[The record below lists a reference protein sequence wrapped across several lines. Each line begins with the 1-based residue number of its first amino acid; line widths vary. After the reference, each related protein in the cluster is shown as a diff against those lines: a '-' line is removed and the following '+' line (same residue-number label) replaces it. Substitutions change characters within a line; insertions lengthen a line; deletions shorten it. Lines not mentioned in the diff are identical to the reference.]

1 MIQSKNCEIY
11 PSSKK
16 RNKRIINNINTKDM
30 ASPQEG
36 AQASWGTDIP
46 KQEKATLFSRFRDI
60 LHKFR
65 EALFSTDP
73 PKDKKE

>member
-1 MIQSKNCEIY
+1 
-11 PSSKK
+11 
-16 RNKRIINNINTKDM
+16 M

-36 AQASWGTDIP
+36 GQASSGTDIQ
-46 KQEKATLFSRFRDI
+46 KQEKATLFSRFKDM

>member
-1 MIQSKNCEIY
+1 
-11 PSSKK
+11 
-16 RNKRIINNINTKDM
+16 M
-30 ASPQEG
+30 ASPQKG

-65 EALFSTDP
+65 EALFSSDP

>member
-1 MIQSKNCEIY
+1 
-11 PSSKK
+11 
-16 RNKRIINNINTKDM
+16 M

-73 PKDKKE
+73 PKDKKEEESVRAQAFENIAKQTDL

>member
-1 MIQSKNCEIY
+1 
-11 PSSKK
+11 
-16 RNKRIINNINTKDM
+16 M

-73 PKDKKE
+73 PNDKKE